1 MASQFPDYHGPI
13 NDDPTN
19 GKSPIALYGYVPNR
33 ALACIGALVFLL
45 ALIAHTA
52 LCVRFRAVRVFQAL
66 LAIGCLL
73 ETVGY
78 IIRVV
83 GHYRPFEVSYYV
95 AQFALIVI
103 SPTFFSAALFLSL
116 SIAIRRLPYGTGH
129 GLLSFSPRILV
140 GVFGMLDLLATI
152 TQIVGASLVGV
163 SEARRLRT
171 GQTSQVSSAQ
181 ANDILLSG
189 LAIQAAA
196 FLAFM
201 CILVVVTYRANMT
214 RPATLRR
221 KFTTMLIFTSA
232 LIFLRTC
239 FRLAET
245 GQGVFGPAATN
256 EVLFGTLEF
265 LPVGL
270 AVSLWAYFSLD
281 ALLPPERADDEV
293 EKWEGRS
300 LSFGGSTVGRL

>member
-1 MASQFPDYHGPI
+1 MASQFPDYHGPVN
-13 NDDPTN
+13 NDPSN
-19 GKSPIALYGYVPNR
+19 GSSPIALYGYVPNR
-33 ALACIGALVFLL
+33 ALAAIGALVFLL
-45 ALIAHTA
+45 ALIAHSA
-52 LCVRFRAVRVFQAL
+52 LFAKFRSIRVFQAL
-66 LAIGCLL
+66 FAVGCLL

-78 IIRVV
+78 CVRVV

-103 SPTFFSAALFLSL
+103 SPTFFSAGLFLSL

-140 GVFGMLDLLATI
+140 AVFGALDFVTTVI
-152 TQIVGASLVGV
+152 QIIGASLIGV

-171 GQTSQVSSAQ
+171 GRAGPVSTEQ
-181 ANDILLSG
+181 ANDILISG
-189 LAIQAAA
+189 LAIQLAA
-196 FLAFM
+196 FFVFIGVTL
-201 CILVVVTYRANMT
+201 LVTYRANMT
-214 RPATLRR
+214 RPATLKR
-221 KFTTMLIFTSA
+221 KFTSMLLLTS
-232 LIFLRTC
+232 LLLFLRTC

-245 GQGVFGPAATN
+245 AQGVFGAAATN

-270 AVSLWAYFSLD
+270 AVSMWAYFSLD
-281 ALLPPERADDEV
+281 ALLPPDRAEDEV